1 MLLGRQ
7 AAALVTASFAPPTSV
22 YFTGT
27 NVQILTQKALPGR
40 QAAALVTASFAPPI
54 SLEFEKVYCPYLMF
68 AKKHYAGLIYTES
81 PHRYAAVCRRM
92 PTYADALRSPDILA
106 Y

>member
-1 MLLGRQ
+1 
-7 AAALVTASFAPPTSV
+7 
-22 YFTGT
+22 
-27 NVQILTQKALPGR
+27 VQILTQKALVGR

-92 PTYADALRSPDILA
+92 PTYADVCFRITRA
-106 Y
+106 